1 MRMIRLYADEAG
13 ESHFEDVEVPLADKV
28 FAPPAPAM
36 GVSAP
41 FDTRQLVIVR
51 IPGEFPPE
59 RHPTPKRQIWIGLEG
74 SIRVTVSDGETRTIP
89 AGTLWLME
97 DVSGK
102 GHATVP
108 ANRKVAIGAIAQLE

>member
-13 ESHFEDVEVPLADKV
+13 ESHFEDVEVPFTDKS
-28 FAPPAPAM
+28 FAPPASAM

-41 FDTRQLVIVR
+41 FNSRQLVIVR
-51 IPGEFPPE
+51 IPDDFPADW
-59 RHPTPKRQIWIGLEG
+59 HPTPKRQIWIGLEG

>member
-28 FAPPAPAM
+28 FAPPARAM

-59 RHPTPKRQIWIGLEG
+59 WHPTPKCQIWIGLEG
-74 SIRVTVSDGETRTIP
+74 SIRVTVSDGEIRTIS

-108 ANRKVAIGAIAQLE
+108 TNRKVAIGAIAQLE